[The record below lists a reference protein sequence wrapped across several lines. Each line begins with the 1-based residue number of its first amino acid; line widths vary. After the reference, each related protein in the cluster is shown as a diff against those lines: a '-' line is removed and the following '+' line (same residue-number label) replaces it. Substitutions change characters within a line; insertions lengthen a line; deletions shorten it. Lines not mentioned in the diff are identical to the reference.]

1 MRLGVVDLS
10 TPSTNGIVRRVREI
24 LTHPKYLEG
33 KAYFDVGVAI
43 ADRSIEF
50 TDFVRPI
57 CLPMR
62 PGNNII

>member
-1 MRLGVVDLS
+1 
-10 TPSTNGIVRRVREI
+10 
-24 LTHPKYLEG
+24 
-33 KAYFDVGVAI
+33 VAI

-62 PGNNII
+62 PGNNIIWPPGFFFDNIPPRSKCWDFLTYYMR